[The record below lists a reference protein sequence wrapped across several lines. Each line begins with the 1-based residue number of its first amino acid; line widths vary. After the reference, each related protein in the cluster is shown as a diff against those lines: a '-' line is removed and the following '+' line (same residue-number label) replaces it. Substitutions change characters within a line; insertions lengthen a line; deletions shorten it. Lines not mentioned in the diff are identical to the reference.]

1 MTLSLSGAAAALE
14 SVAHDLAGVDPR
26 LAALALVFHV
36 TNHLLRSVAWRNVVA
51 AAYPGTRVRL
61 LPIAAAYATGV
72 ALNAVAPA
80 RGGDAAKVALARGAL
95 SGSSVPTLAATVSV
109 LVVFDVVFAT
119 ALLLVVAA
127 AGLVPVQLP
136 SAGAVAAHWP
146 VVLAAAAALA
156 AAGYVAGRVA
166 HRRLRVL
173 WERVRQ
179 GGAILRTPGCYLRRV
194 ALVQAGAWCCRIA
207 VVLCLLAGFGLPA
220 SIPVAGV
227 VMVVAGASTLI
238 PLAPGGAGAQQIM
251 VAFALSQTASA
262 AAVVSFSVGMQA
274 GVTAV
279 NALLGLAAAMAVF
292 RTVRPLAAARGALA
306 AARA

>member
-1 MTLSLSGAAAALE
+1 MSVSLSGVGEALQ
-14 SVAHDLAGVDPR
+14 SVVHDLAGVDPR
-26 LAALALVFHV
+26 MAALALGFHV
-36 TNHLLRSVAWRNVVA
+36 ANHALRSVAWRNVVA
-51 AAYPGTRVRL
+51 AAYPESRVRL
-61 LPIAAAYATGV
+61 LPIAAAYASGV

-80 RGGDAAKVALARGAL
+80 RGGDAAKVALARTAL
-95 SGSSVPTLAATVSV
+95 PGSSVPTLAATISV
-109 LVVFDVVFAT
+109 LVVFDLVFAT
-119 ALLLVVAA
+119 ALLLLVAA

-136 SAGAVAAHWP
+136 SASTAAGHWP
-146 VVLAAAAALA
+146 LIAAGAGALA
-156 AAGYVAGRVA
+156 LIGFVAGRAA
-166 HRRLRVL
+166 HSRLRTL
-173 WERVRQ
+173 WARLRQ
-179 GGAILRTPGCYLRRV
+179 GGAILRTPGRYLRRV

-207 VVLCLLAGFGLPA
+207 VVLCLLVGFGLPA

-227 VMVVAGASTLI
+227 VMVMAGASTLI

-279 NALLGLAAAMAVF
+279 NALLGLAGAMAAF
-292 RTVRPLAAARGALA
+292 RTLRPLAAMRGALA

>member
-1 MTLSLSGAAAALE
+1 MTFSLSGAGEALN
-14 SVAHDLAGVDPR
+14 SIAHDLAGVDPR
-26 LAALALVFHV
+26 MAILALAFHV
-36 TNHLLRSVAWRNVVA
+36 ANHVLRSVAWRNVVA
-51 AAYPGTRVRL
+51 AAYPDDRVRL
-61 LPIAAAYATGV
+61 LPVAAAYASGV

-80 RGGDAAKVALARGAL
+80 RGGDAAKVALARASL
-95 SGSSVPTLAATVSV
+95 PGSSVPTLAATVSV
-109 LVVFDVVFAT
+109 LVVFDLVFAT
-119 ALLLVVAA
+119 ALLLVVAS

-136 SAGAVAAHWP
+136 SASAAASHWPIVVAATTGF
-146 VVLAAAAALA
+146 AALA
-156 AAGYVAGRVA
+156 WLAVRAA
-166 HRRLRVL
+166 HRKLRTL

-179 GGAILRTPGCYLRRV
+179 GGAILRTPGRYLRHV

-207 VVLCLLAGFGLPA
+207 VILCLLAGFGLPA

-238 PLAPGGAGAQQIM
+238 PLAPGGAGAQQVM

-279 NALLGLAAAMAVF
+279 NALLGLAGAMAAF
-292 RTVRPLAAARGALA
+292 RTLRPLAAMRGALA

>member
-1 MTLSLSGAAAALE
+1 M
-14 SVAHDLAGVDPR
+14 
-26 LAALALVFHV
+26 
-36 TNHLLRSVAWRNVVA
+36 VA
-51 AAYPGTRVRL
+51 AAYPHTRVRL

-95 SGSSVPTLAATVSV
+95 PDSSVPTLAASVSGA
-109 LVVFDVVFAT
+109 VVFDLIFAT
-119 ALLLVVAA
+119 VLLLVVAA

-136 SAGAVAAHWP
+136 PRARSPRTGPSSAPRV
-146 VVLAAAAALA
+146 ALA
-156 AAGYVAGRVA
+156 AAGFAAGRVA
-166 HRRLRVL
+166 HRRLRLL
-173 WERVRQ
+173 WDRIRQ
-179 GGAILRTPGCYLRRV
+179 GGAILRTPVRYLRRV

-220 SIPVAGV
+220 SIPLAGV

-279 NALLGLAAAMAVF
+279 NALLGLAAAMAAF
-292 RTVRPLAAARGALA
+292 RTVRPLTAVRGALA

>member
-1 MTLSLSGAAAALE
+1 MI
-14 SVAHDLAGVDPR
+14 
-26 LAALALVFHV
+26 
-36 TNHLLRSVAWRNVVA
+36 A
-51 AAYPGTRVRL
+51 AAYPRTRVRL

-95 SGSSVPTLAATVSV
+95 PGSSVPTLAATVSV
-109 LVVFDVVFAT
+109 LVVFDLVFAT
-119 ALLLVVAA
+119 VLLLVVAA

-136 SAGAVAAHWP
+136 SASAAAAHWP
-146 VVLAAAAALA
+146 VVLAAVRRAGGGRLVARTRRAPPSAPAVGSRRARAARSCAPRA
-156 AAGYVAGRVA
+156 ATSAASPSSRPARGAAGSR
-166 HRRLRVL
+166 
-173 WERVRQ
+173 
-179 GGAILRTPGCYLRRV
+179 
-194 ALVQAGAWCCRIA
+194 

-227 VMVVAGASTLI
+227 VMVMAGASTLI

-292 RTVRPLAAARGALA
+292 RTVRPLAAVRGALA